1 MAARSDLFG
10 YDGRSKAP
18 VFSVCA
24 ILLEVF
30 SRRADKY
37 SGGQERFLDRIDSSA
52 GAVRPN
58 NTSSAVWGTKTI
70 QLKYLDP
77 VDLREVFSG
86 QSYVMQV
93 NRELKLLT
101 VSGPPEFLNEVEQ
114 TGKRLDVAPAEPAN
128 IEITVYLLATTG
140 QTPASQ
146 ELPAELQA
154 IAKALDSGAGS
165 PLHLVDSET
174 LRVREGK
181 AGEVSF
187 GDAAPSGVGLAS
199 IGIQA
204 ASVTP
209 GAKGDLVSLSGL
221 HCKINKPASQG
232 SSGGEVTA
240 NIDLVQNQAALVARA
255 GAEKPLVV
263 IARASVS
270 R

>member
-1 MAARSDLFG
+1 MVKNAFWIVLILVPTLFG
-10 YDGRSKAP
+10 QGNP
-18 VFSVCA
+18 
-24 ILLEVF
+24 
-30 SRRADKY
+30 
-37 SGGQERFLDRIDSSA
+37 SSA
-52 GAVRPN
+52 A
-58 NTSSAVWGTKTI
+58 WGTKTI

-77 VDLREVFSG
+77 ADLRDVFSG
-86 QSYVMQV
+86 QSYVMQA
-93 NRELKLLT
+93 NRELKVLT

-114 TGKRLDVAPAEPAN
+114 MGKRLDVAPAGPAN

-140 QTPASQ
+140 QAASSQ
-146 ELPAELQA
+146 NLPAELQA
-154 IAKALDSGAGS
+154 IAKTLDSS
-165 PLHLVDSET
+165 LHLVDSET

-187 GDAAPSGVGLAS
+187 GDAASSGVGLAS
-199 IGIQA
+199 ISIQA

-209 GAKGDLVSLSGL
+209 GAKGDLVSLNGL
-221 HCKINKPASQG
+221 HCKINKAAGQA
-232 SSGGEVTA
+232 SSGGEMTA